1 MLVERIIHHLYRA
14 HIFSQNLQ
22 LLEMDQFDRFSPDLP
37 DRSWQPI
44 KLSYSCC
51 GGFSLTGLWLFE
63 QTEAPARGGNT
74 LKITMEIVNNT
85 LLFPVLTGLR

>member
-1 MLVERIIHHLYRA
+1 MLEELFIHHLCRA
-14 HIFSQNLQ
+14 DIFSQNLQ
-22 LLEMDQFDRFSPDLP
+22 LLEMDLFDIFGLDLP